1 MLHYILED
9 NMTKQHISYSELK
22 IFTECPYKWH
32 LQYEQGL
39 KGFTGNVYT
48 AFGTAIHS
56 VCEQS
61 ALGQLAEEDY
71 PDHFDWVFLEELK
84 KLDEKPETKMIV
96 DMRNQSRKIFDKVFP
111 ALQTLFPDYEVYSS
125 EETLYEAITELKFN
139 RFLKGFI
146 DLVVK
151 TPDGKY
157 HIIDW
162 KSCSWGWDMKRKSEP
177 MTTYQLT
184 LYKKFF
190 CEKHDIAPEDV
201 ETYFG
206 LLKRTAK
213 EDNVEIFRVT
223 SGPRKTTNATKV
235 LTNACSLINKGI
247 KIKNRNSCAR
257 CPFNHTEH
265 CTR

>member
-1 MLHYILED
+1 MS
-9 NMTKQHISYSELK
+9 KQHISYSELK

-32 LQYEQGL
+32 LQYEKGL
-39 KGFTGNVYT
+39 AGFTGNIYT
-48 AFGTAIHS
+48 AFGTAIHA

-61 ALGQLAEEDY
+61 ALGNLEPEDY
-71 PDHFDWVFLEELK
+71 DENFDIAFLTELK
-84 KLDEKPETKMIV
+84 NLYEKPDNKMIK
-96 DMRNQSRKIFDKVFP
+96 DFRKQSREIFHKVFP
-111 ALQTLFPDYEVYSS
+111 ALQELFPGYKVYSS
-125 EETLYEAITELKFN
+125 EETLYEPISELKFT

-146 DLVVK
+146 DLVVE

-157 HIIDW
+157 HVIDW
-162 KSCSWGWDMKRKSEP
+162 KACSWGWDMKRKSEP

-190 CEKHDIAPEDV
+190 CEKHNIDPEKV

-213 EDNVEIFRVT
+213 ADNVEIFRVT
-223 SGPRKTTNATKV
+223 SGPRKTENATKV
-235 LTNACSLINKGI
+235 LTNACTLINKGI
-247 KIKNRNSCAR
+247 KVKNRNSCAR

>member
-1 MLHYILED
+1 
-9 NMTKQHISYSELK
+9 MTKQHISYSELK

-32 LQYEQGL
+32 LQYEKGL
-39 KGFTGNVYT
+39 AGFTGNIYT

-61 ALGQLAEEDY
+61 ALGKLPDEDFE
-71 PDHFDWVFLEELK
+71 DHFDIVFLEELK
-84 KLDEKPETKMIV
+84 KLDEKPENKMIV
-96 DMRNQSRKIFDKVFP
+96 EMREQSRSIFYKVFP
-111 ALQTLFPDYEVYSS
+111 ALQKLFPGYEVYSS
-125 EETLYEAITELKFN
+125 EEGLYEPITELKFD
-139 RFLKGFI
+139 RYLKGFI
-146 DLVVK
+146 DLVIK

-162 KSCSWGWDMKRKSEP
+162 KSCSWGWDVERKSDK

-190 CEKHDIAPEDV
+190 CEKHNLDPKDV

-213 EDNVEIFRVT
+213 KDNVEIFRVT
-223 SGPRKTTNATKV
+223 SGSRKTNNATKV
-235 LTNACSLINKGI
+235 LTDACNLINKGI
-247 KIKNRNSCAR
+247 KVKNRNSCAK
-257 CPFNHTEH
+257 CPFNNTEH

>member
-1 MLHYILED
+1 MS
-9 NMTKQHISYSELK
+9 KQHISYSELK

-32 LQYEQGL
+32 LQYQKGL
-39 KGFTGNVYT
+39 AGFTGNIYT
-48 AFGTAIHS
+48 AFGTAIHA

-61 ALGQLAEEDY
+61 ALGNLLPEDY
-71 PDHFDWVFLEELK
+71 AEYFDIAFLEELK
-84 KLDEKPETKMIV
+84 ELDEKPANKLIV
-96 DMRNQSRKIFDKVFP
+96 EFRQQSREIFHKVFP
-111 ALQTLFPDYEVYSS
+111 ALQELFPGYKVYSS
-125 EETLYEAITELKFN
+125 EETLYEPISELKFT

-146 DLVVK
+146 DLVVE

-157 HIIDW
+157 HVIDW

-190 CEKHDIAPEDV
+190 CEKHNIEPEMV

-223 SGPRKTTNATKV
+223 SGSRKTTNALKV
-235 LTNACSLINKGI
+235 LTNACKLIHKGV
-247 KIKNRNSCAR
+247 KIKNRNSCAK
-257 CPFNHTEH
+257 CPFNNTEH

>member
-1 MLHYILED
+1 
-9 NMTKQHISYSELK
+9 MTKQHISYSELK
-22 IFTECPYKWH
+22 IFTECHYKWH

-39 KGFTGNVYT
+39 NGFTGNIYT

-61 ALGQLAEEDY
+61 ALGQL
-71 PDHFDWVFLEELK
+71 PDDQFANHFDVVFLEELK
-84 KLDEKPETKMIV
+84 ALDEKPQNKMIV
-96 DMRNQSRKIFDKVFP
+96 EMREQSRSIFHKVFP
-111 ALQTLFPDYEVYSS
+111 ELQKLFPNYEVFSS
-125 EETLYEAITELKFN
+125 EEDLYQPISELDFDYN
-139 RFLKGFI
+139 LKGFI
-146 DLVVK
+146 DLVIK

-162 KSCSWGWDMKRKSEP
+162 KSCSWGWDLEKKSDT
-177 MTTYQLT
+177 MTSYQLT

-190 CEKHDIAPEDV
+190 CEKHGIDPKMV

-213 EDNVEIFRVT
+213 KDNVEIFRVT
-223 SGPRKTTNATKV
+223 SGPRKVTNALKV
-235 LTNACSLINKGI
+235 LTDSCTSIHNGI
-247 KIKNRNSCAR
+247 KVKNRNHCAK
-257 CPFNHTEH
+257 CPFNNTEH

>member
-1 MLHYILED
+1 MS
-9 NMTKQHISYSELK
+9 KQHISYSELK

-32 LQYEQGL
+32 LQYEKGL
-39 KGFTGNVYT
+39 AGFTGNIYT
-48 AFGTAIHS
+48 AFGTAIHA

-61 ALGQLAEEDY
+61 ALGNLEPEDY
-71 PDHFDWVFLEELK
+71 AEYFDIAFLTELK
-84 KLDEKPETKMIV
+84 NLDEKPDNKMIK
-96 DMRNQSRKIFDKVFP
+96 DFRKQSREIFHKVFP
-111 ALQTLFPDYEVYSS
+111 ALQELFPGYKVYSS
-125 EETLYEAITELKFN
+125 EETLYEPISELKFT

-146 DLVVK
+146 DLVVE

-157 HIIDW
+157 HVIDW
-162 KSCSWGWDMKRKSEP
+162 KPCSWGWDMKRKSEP

-190 CEKHDIAPEDV
+190 CEKHNIDPEKV

-213 EDNVEIFRVT
+213 AENVEIFRVT
-223 SGPRKTTNATKV
+223 SGPRKSENATKV
-235 LTNACSLINKGI
+235 LTNACTLINKGI
-247 KIKNRNSCAR
+247 KVKNRNSCAR

>member
-1 MLHYILED
+1 MT
-9 NMTKQHISYSELK
+9 TKQHISYSELK

-32 LQYEQGL
+32 LQYEKGL
-39 KGFTGNVYT
+39 AGFTGNIYT

-61 ALGQLAEEDY
+61 ALGNLPDEDFAE
-71 PDHFDWVFLEELK
+71 HFDLVFLDELK
-84 KLDEKPETKMIV
+84 KLDEKPNNKMIV
-96 DMRNQSRKIFDKVFP
+96 EMREQSREIFHKVFP
-111 ALQTLFPDYEVYSS
+111 VLQELFPNYEVYSS
-125 EETLYEAITELKFN
+125 EETIYEPISELDFT
-139 RFLKGFI
+139 RYLKGFI
-146 DLVVK
+146 DLVIK

-162 KSCSWGWDMKRKSEP
+162 KSCSWGWDMKRKSDS

-190 CEKHDIAPEDV
+190 CEKHNIDPEMV

-213 EDNVEIFRVT
+213 KDNVEIFRVT
-223 SGPRKTTNATKV
+223 SGPRKVTNATKV
-235 LTNACSLINKGI
+235 LVDSCKSIHKGI
-247 KIKNRNSCAR
+247 KVKNRNSCKGF
-257 CPFNHTEH
+257 PFNNTEH
-265 CTR
+265 CKR